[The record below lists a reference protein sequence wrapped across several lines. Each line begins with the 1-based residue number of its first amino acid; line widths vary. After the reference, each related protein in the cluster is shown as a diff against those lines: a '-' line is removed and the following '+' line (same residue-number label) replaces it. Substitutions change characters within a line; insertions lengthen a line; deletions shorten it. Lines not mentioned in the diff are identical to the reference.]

1 MAYIKDNEYINQ
13 QSKKNKRKR
22 NLIKKAQELAILG
35 NLMVTIIIK
44 DEKMNTLQEFV
55 SSPEFTVDKIFQW
68 KS

>member
-1 MAYIKDNEYINQ
+1 MKDNEYINQ

-22 NLIKKAQELAILG
+22 NLIKKAEELAILG

-55 SSPEFTVDKIFQW
+55 SSPEFTVDKICQW
-68 KS
+68 KN